1 MYSFIGL
8 GNPGNQYADTKHNAG
23 FWVID
28 ELCKRW
34 NINLLPGDDEY
45 VFAENKSKKIVLIK
59 PSTGMNNSGIII
71 KSLVKKWNLKLENLH
86 IIFDDVDLP
95 LGKIRI
101 KPSVGDGCHK
111 GIESIIYRLGTNKF
125 PRIRIGI
132 ASGKNLRPSEK
143 YVLKSFG
150 KKDQLMA
157 NEIIVRTSDAV
168 ESIVYNGLSKTMN
181 RYNA

>member
-8 GNPGNQYADTKHNAG
+8 GNPGNHYTDTKHNAG
-23 FWVID
+23 YWVID

-71 KSLVKKWNLKLENLH
+71 KSLIKKWNLKLENLH
-86 IIFDDVDLP
+86 IFFDDVDLP

-101 KPSVGDGCHK
+101 KPSGGDGCHK

-143 YVLKSFG
+143 YVLKNFG
-150 KKDQLMA
+150 KKDQLIA
-157 NEIIVRTSDAV
+157 NEVIVRTSDAV

>member
-71 KSLVKKWNLKLENLH
+71 KSLIKK
-86 IIFDDVDLP
+86 
-95 LGKIRI
+95 
-101 KPSVGDGCHK
+101 
-111 GIESIIYRLGTNKF
+111 
-125 PRIRIGI
+125 
-132 ASGKNLRPSEK
+132 
-143 YVLKSFG
+143 
-150 KKDQLMA
+150 
-157 NEIIVRTSDAV
+157 
-168 ESIVYNGLSKTMN
+168 
-181 RYNA
+181 